1 MLTWRDAEEEAE
13 LLQMEA
19 FWAQEP
25 SLEYTSLIEEIELS
39 KTPLRRR
46 LATALVHRRES
57 TARGRIAEPGRGRL
71 CQTLRRK
78 GRRSLTARRPDGPRL
93 KPRLSQGGALVY

>member
-13 LLQMEA
+13 LMQMQA

-25 SLEYTSLIEEIELS
+25 SLEYTSFIEEIELP

-46 LATALVHRRES
+46 LATALVQIGVRIDPLAVES
-57 TARGRIAEPGRGRL
+57 LNPEEAA
-71 CQTLRRK
+71 
-78 GRRSLTARRPDGPRL
+78 
-93 KPRLSQGGALVY
+93 

>member
-13 LLQMEA
+13 LMQLEA

-39 KTPLRRR
+39 KAPLRRR
-46 LATALVHRRES
+46 LATALVQIGVRIDPLAAES
-57 TARGRIAEPGRGRL
+57 LNPEEAA
-71 CQTLRRK
+71 
-78 GRRSLTARRPDGPRL
+78 
-93 KPRLSQGGALVY
+93 